1 VSASDADVLGEA
13 IIREYTLACQARDLI
28 RVAHARHALFVHV
41 REIEFEL
48 AKAMQDPRPALQA
61 ARQLAAAAAV
71 WYAIAGIDVKAAPPP
86 RTAPEENLG

>member
-1 VSASDADVLGEA
+1 MSDQLQGEA

-41 REIEFEL
+41 REIEFAL
-48 AKAMQDPRPALQA
+48 AQAMQDPRPALQA

-71 WYAIAGIDVKAAPPP
+71 WYAVAGVDVKVAPPP
-86 RTAPEENLG
+86 RTAPEENI